1 MVFVEF
7 SETRIFSSNP
17 ANGAQN
23 VNQDQNEFDIYLN
36 EPISIPRNAI
46 NCTLEVVKAQ
56 VWYVQ
61 PNISE
66 EIKNNQ
72 LEFVHNATTYNWT
85 IPDGLYSLPDL
96 NAYLSRQFVAEG
108 LDADLFDFA
117 AENSTQKVVLTF
129 NYAGTRINFT
139 AANSVNT
146 LLGFNAIYYPLL
158 VPSVAG
164 ESFTSQSTAAL
175 NRLETYL
182 IHCSLVPNGIPI
194 NENGSNIIADI
205 PISVD
210 YSPGDLIVFAPFNP
224 IKTSTP
230 NLVGQPIGNVH
241 MRISDQEDRAIEM
254 LGEYWSVTVTIRYM
268 LQVAD
273 HKDRGM
279 STSMA
284 RAHSDW

>member
-1 MVFVEF
+1 MVFVEY
-7 SETRIFSSNP
+7 SQTHIFSSNP

-23 VNQDQNEFDIYLN
+23 VNQDQNEFDVYLN

-66 EIKNNQ
+66 EIKNNK
-72 LEFVHNATTYNWT
+72 LEFNHDGSDYDLT
-85 IPDGLYSLPDL
+85 IPDGLYSLTDL
-96 NAYLSRQFVAEG
+96 NAFLSRQFVANG
-108 LDADLFDFA
+108 LKADLFAFSAD
-117 AENSTQKVVLTF
+117 NSTQKVVLTF
-129 NYAGTRINFT
+129 NYAGTRVNFT
-139 AANSVNT
+139 TPNSVNT
-146 LLGFNAIYYPLL
+146 LLGFNPIYYPLL
-158 VPSVAG
+158 VPSVVG

-182 IHCSLVPNGIPI
+182 IHCSLVPNGIPV
-194 NENGSNIIADI
+194 NQNGSNIIADI

-241 MRISDQEDRAIEM
+241 MRISDQQDRAIDM
-254 LGEYWSVTVTIRYM
+254 LDEYWSVTVTIRYM

-273 HKDRGM
+273 HNDRSK